1 MKTLSSVLIGLA
13 LLGGSATAT
22 AQLAPQ
28 DIQPQRASF
37 AERMPTSTILYVE
50 IPDIVGLRAGIEK
63 SSLGKIYNDDELQ
76 TFLGESISLLDQSW
90 AEIRGM
96 AVGFGVPEEL
106 TYWDALRSMEVGF
119 ALEAK
124 PGLENPFSQ
133 EPNIYFAARV
143 GLSEG
148 LSQPVFALLANFL
161 EPEGFEVVGTE
172 SGQALTISQG
182 QMFNPE
188 KEWFTVEIL
197 QEGDDIVLEFVM
209 GAKPGGSLATTEN
222 FVSAH
227 NDLYTDG
234 AVVFGYLQI
243 QEVMETI
250 VTGLKSEAP
259 AEVHDVIS
267 MIYDRAI
274 RPLNNISFSSG
285 WTDEGTFT
293 KSRVQLSENPG
304 ELYATGQADLAL
316 LDYVP
321 SEATSFYV
329 HSGPS
334 KAWGTFLLDCLDA
347 GGAMDVGQ
355 GAPAHEMLKQQS
367 AELHTW
373 LFGDKRPELE
383 AALAAFGD
391 QTFGYS
397 ISQGMASESVTLMEL
412 NDGPALSKVFE
423 QLMPR
428 CREML
433 EQMGAPVGLDM
444 KYVRRRVKQD
454 DGTVTNVPGP
464 AYYMI
469 NLDGLADIPPEA
481 AVILGSL
488 QPTIGVTE
496 DGWLVFSM
504 SKQRV
509 RQMLLKGL
517 EKPESN
523 IKTNPEAAAFI
534 NSLNDSVAGA
544 VWSDP
549 RPTVGALAGM
559 AVGFAPMAFNM
570 VPPDMDLPVD
580 KDNIPSAEL
589 FVRHLRTSEAVSWS
603 EGDVRL
609 SSHVGSFGLADV
621 FTVLGSSTALAP
633 PIFQLFMIQSMDHG
647 HSEEFLAVPDE
658 AEYDEES
665 RSTF

>member
-13 LLGGSATAT
+13 IFGGSATAT

-28 DIQPQRASF
+28 DLQPQRASF
-37 AERMPTSTILYVE
+37 AERMPASTILYVE

-106 TYWDALRSMEVGF
+106 TYWEALRSLEVGL
-119 ALEAK
+119 ALEAQA
-124 PGLENPFSQ
+124 GLENPFDDM
-133 EPNIYFAARV
+133 PNVFFAARI

-148 LSQPVFALLANFL
+148 LSEPVFALLTNFL
-161 EPEGFEVVGTE
+161 EPEGFEVIGTD
-172 SGQALTISQG
+172 SGQALTMTQG
-182 QMFNPE
+182 EIFNPE
-188 KEWFTVEIL
+188 AEWFTVEIL
-197 QEGDDIVLEFVM
+197 QEGDDIVLEVTM
-209 GAKPGGSLATTEN
+209 GTKPGGSLAATAGYS
-222 FVSAH
+222 SAH
-227 NDLYTDG
+227 NSLYTDG
-234 AVVFGYLQI
+234 AVVFGYFQI
-243 QEVMETI
+243 KDIMKTI
-250 VTGLKSEAP
+250 VAGLKAEAP
-259 AEVHDVIS
+259 AEVHEMIS
-267 MIYDRAI
+267 MIYDRAV
-274 RPLNNISFSSG
+274 RPLDNIAFSSG

-293 KSRVQLSENPG
+293 KSRVQLTENPG
-304 ELYATGQADLAL
+304 DLYTYGQADLAL

-321 SEATSFYV
+321 SEATGFYV
-329 HSGPS
+329 TSAPS
-334 KAWGTFLLDCLDA
+334 KAWGSFLLDCLDM
-347 GGAMDVGQ
+347 GGAMDVGD
-355 GAPAHEMLKQQS
+355 GHAAHEMLQSQS

-391 QTFGYS
+391 QTMGYS
-397 ISQGMASESVTLMEL
+397 ISQGMASETVTLMEL
-412 NDGPALSKVFE
+412 NDGPALSAVFE

-428 CREML
+428 LREML
-433 EQMGAPVGLDM
+433 EQTGAPVGLDM

-454 DGTVTNVPGP
+454 DGSVTNVPGP
-464 AYYMI
+464 AYYMV
-469 NLDGLADIPPEA
+469 NLDGLADIPPQA

-488 QPTIGVTE
+488 QPTMGVTE

-517 EKPESN
+517 EKPETN
-523 IKTNPEAAAFI
+523 IKSNVEAAAFV
-534 NSLNDSVAGA
+534 NSLSDSVGSIA
-544 VWSDP
+544 WSDP
-549 RPTVGALAGM
+549 RQTVGALAGM

-580 KDNIPSAEL
+580 KDNTPSAEL

-603 EGDVRL
+603 EGDTHY
-609 SSHVGSFGLADV
+609 SSHVGSIGLADV

-633 PIFQLFMIQSMDHG
+633 PIFQLFMMQSMEG
-647 HSEEFLAVPDE
+647 PYQEEAMAEPEEV
-658 AEYDEES
+658 EYDEE
-665 RSTF
+665 F